1 MRAFIVIVSLLA
13 SSAPAFAEM
22 SSAEFFAREKSGVW
36 AGDYTQSATPPAPA
50 ARGDV
55 QKIVA
60 RQAAQ
65 KLGPQW
71 VDTALRIAKLESGFN
86 CRATGPSTR
95 HGRARG
101 VMQVMPGS
109 ARALGYDPARLHD
122 CEHGVAAG
130 VAHMALCIRHGVRT
144 TQEMARCH
152 VAGVGGWNKKLN
164 RNAERY
170 KQRYAAMITARRM

>member
-1 MRAFIVIVSLLA
+1 MRALIVIVALLA

-22 SSAEFFAREKSGVW
+22 SPAEFFARDRSGNW
-36 AGDYTQSATPPAPA
+36 SESHTQPVTSAPA
-50 ARGDV
+50 VRGEV

-71 VDTALRIAKLESGFN
+71 VDAALRIAKLESGFN

-109 ARALGYDPARLHD
+109 ARALGYEPSRLHE
-122 CEHGVAAG
+122 CEYGVSAG
-130 VAHMALCIRHGVRT
+130 IAHMQLCIRHGVRT

>member
-1 MRAFIVIVSLLA
+1 MRAFLFIAALA
-13 SSAPAFAEM
+13 MSSSAAMAEM
-22 SSAEFFAREKSGVW
+22 SSAEFFERDRTGQWTDRSAPIKASG
-36 AGDYTQSATPPAPA
+36 A
-50 ARGDV
+50 V

-60 RQAAQ
+60 KQAAQ

-71 VDTALRIAKLESGFN
+71 VDAALRIAKLESGFN

-109 ARALGYDPARLHD
+109 ARALGYDPSKLHD
-122 CEHGVAAG
+122 CEYGIAAG
-130 VAHMALCIRHGVRT
+130 IAHMKLCIQHGVRT

-170 KQRYAAMITARRM
+170 KQRYAAMIIERRM

>member
-1 MRAFIVIVSLLA
+1 MRALLVIVALLA

-22 SSAEFFAREKSGVW
+22 SSAEFFSRDRSGNWSENHAQPV
-36 AGDYTQSATPPAPA
+36 TSAPA
-50 ARGDV
+50 ARGEV

-109 ARALGYDPARLHD
+109 ARALGYSPARLHE
-122 CEHGVAAG
+122 CEYGVAAG
-130 VAHMALCIRHGVRT
+130 VAHMDMCIKHGVRT

>member
-1 MRAFIVIVSLLA
+1 MRASIIILSLLV
-13 SSAPAFAEM
+13 SSPALAGM
-22 SSAEFFAREKSGVW
+22 SSAEFFGRDKSGAW
-36 AGDYTQSATPPAPA
+36 SDTRPSAPA
-50 ARGDV
+50 VARGNV

-65 KLGPQW
+65 KLGSQW

-86 CRATGPSTR
+86 CRATGPATR

-101 VMQVMPGS
+101 VMQVMPSS

-144 TQEMARCH
+144 AQDMARCH
-152 VAGVGGWNKKLN
+152 VAGVGGWNRKLN
-164 RNAERY
+164 RGAERY
-170 KQRYAAMITARRM
+170 KKRYVALINARM

>member
-1 MRAFIVIVSLLA
+1 MRALIVIMSLLA
-13 SSAPAFAEM
+13 TSSPAFAEM
-22 SSAEFFAREKSGVW
+22 SSAEFFARDRAGNWSDTYAEPAKS
-36 AGDYTQSATPPAPA
+36 APTV
-50 ARGDV
+50 RGDV

-95 HGRARG
+95 HGRAKG

-109 ARALGYDPARLHD
+109 ARALGYDPARLHE

-130 VAHMALCIRHGVRT
+130 VAHMSLCIKHGVRT

-152 VAGVGGWNKKLN
+152 VAGVGGWNKRLN

>member
-1 MRAFIVIVSLLA
+1 MRAFIVMATLLA

-22 SSAEFFAREKSGVW
+22 SSAEFFSRDRAGNWS
-36 AGDYTQSATPPAPA
+36 GDYTQPVTSAPA
-50 ARGDV
+50 ARGEV

-86 CRATGPSTR
+86 CRATGPGTR
-95 HGRARG
+95 HGRAKG
-101 VMQVMPGS
+101 VMQVMPRS
-109 ARALGYDPARLHD
+109 AKALGYDPARLHD

-130 VAHMALCIRHGVRT
+130 VAHMALCIKHGVRT
-144 TQEMARCH
+144 TNEMARCH

-164 RNAERY
+164 RNAEQYKKRY
-170 KQRYAAMITARRM
+170 VAMITARRM

>member
-1 MRAFIVIVSLLA
+1 MRALIVIMSLLA

-22 SSAEFFAREKSGVW
+22 SSAEFFSRDRSGNW
-36 AGDYTQSATPPAPA
+36 SESHAQPATSAPTV
-50 ARGDV
+50 RGDV

-130 VAHMALCIRHGVRT
+130 VAHMALCIKHGVRT

-152 VAGVGGWNKKLN
+152 VAGVGGWNKRLN

>member
-1 MRAFIVIVSLLA
+1 MRAFIVILALLA
-13 SSAPAFAEM
+13 SSPALSEM
-22 SSAEFFAREKSGVW
+22 SSAEFFARDRSGNW
-36 AGDYTQSATPPAPA
+36 GDAQPTAPAPA
-50 ARGDV
+50 AARGEV

-86 CRATGPSTR
+86 CRATGPATR

-152 VAGVGGWNKKLN
+152 VAGVGGWNRQLN
-164 RNAERY
+164 RGAERY
-170 KQRYAAMITARRM
+170 KKRYVAMITAKRM

>member
-1 MRAFIVIVSLLA
+1 MRALIVIVALLA

-22 SSAEFFAREKSGVW
+22 SSAEFFARDRSGNWSENHAQPVP
-36 AGDYTQSATPPAPA
+36 SAPA
-50 ARGDV
+50 ARGEV

-71 VDTALRIAKLESGFN
+71 VDAALRIAKLESGFN

-95 HGRARG
+95 HGRAKG
-101 VMQVMPGS
+101 VMQVMPAS
-109 ARALGYDPARLHD
+109 ARGLGYNPSRLHE
-122 CEHGVAAG
+122 CEYGVAAG
-130 VAHMALCIRHGVRT
+130 ISHMEMCIRHGVRT

>member
-1 MRAFIVIVSLLA
+1 MRLFWIILSAVLVTTPVSA
-13 SSAPAFAEM
+13 M
-22 SSAEFFAREKSGVW
+22 SSAEFFARDR
-36 AGDYTQSATPPAPA
+36 AGNWGEDYAQPVAPAPA
-50 ARGDV
+50 ARGTV

-95 HGRARG
+95 HGRAKG
-101 VMQVMPGS
+101 VMQVMPRS
-109 ARALGYDPARLHD
+109 AKALGYDPARLHD

-130 VAHMALCIRHGVRT
+130 VAHMALCIKHGVRT

-152 VAGVGGWNKKLN
+152 VAGVGGWNKQLN

-170 KQRYAAMITARRM
+170 KQRYAAMVVGKRM